1 MAELLWGSYRG
12 LLPLAPV
19 LAVAPVGLWM
29 LWRRPATRW
38 TAAAVT
44 MSVLYYFLLNSAY
57 VHWDGG
63 WSYGPRQLGAA
74 MGLLCLGIV
83 PVLMTRRRWVLS
95 AVLVLALIGAGESL
109 VAVSTTPQP
118 PSFEFP
124 APMRQLLWPAFVEG
138 RLSLNTQSV
147 LDAAPENGGPRAA
160 WNLGEKA
167 GLSGRASLVPL
178 FLLYLVAATVWLAGA
193 NADP

>member
-1 MAELLWGSYRG
+1 
-12 LLPLAPV
+12 
-19 LAVAPVGLWM
+19 
-29 LWRRPATRW
+29 
-38 TAAAVT
+38 
-44 MSVLYYFLLNSAY
+44 
-57 VHWDGG
+57 
-63 WSYGPRQLGAA
+63 

-193 NADP
+193 SADP